1 MEPIFLSSCLNHD
14 LGCFCLFNLT
24 NTALYTHSIDSD
36 QWTKNAF
43 SSLCMRQS
51 IYLESWMKLNILMY
65 CLESSCHLKNWKN
78 KVEDNRNRQIAN
90 SPCIIGPSN
99 KDHAGLD
106 VYLK

>member
-1 MEPIFLSSCLNHD
+1 
-14 LGCFCLFNLT
+14 
-24 NTALYTHSIDSD
+24 
-36 QWTKNAF
+36 
-43 SSLCMRQS
+43 
-51 IYLESWMKLNILMY
+51 MKLNILMMY